1 MCVHWQI
8 RKYVN
13 GCKKVKYAYTIG
25 VMKYKL
31 VIFDMDGTLLYTL
44 EDLTAGLNYAL
55 KLNGFPLK
63 TMKEVRG
70 YVGNG
75 IRNEV
80 RCSLPSDTDASI
92 QQKVYEDFSA
102 YYNIHCNDHTRPYD
116 GILDLLRKL
125 KADGI
130 LTAVVSN
137 KGDYAVQELDKQY
150 FDGLLDAGAG
160 EREDE
165 GIAKKPAPDTVNA
178 VLRKLHV
185 NRNEAV
191 YVGDSEVDIET
202 AVNANM
208 DRIIVDWG
216 YRNRDDLIKDGAE
229 KIVSSPEELYECLK

>member
-1 MCVHWQI
+1 
-8 RKYVN
+8 
-13 GCKKVKYAYTIG
+13 
-25 VMKYKL
+25 MKYKL

-44 EDLTAGLNYAL
+44 EDLTDGLNYAL
-55 KLNGFPLK
+55 QLNGFPTK
-63 TMKEVRG
+63 TMSEVRG

-80 RCSLPSDTDASI
+80 RCSLPEHTDDSV

-102 YYNIHCNDHTRPYD
+102 YYNVHCNDHTRPYD
-116 GILDLLRKL
+116 GIIALLKKL

-150 FDGLLDAGAG
+150 FGGLLDAGVG

-178 VLRKLHV
+178 VLKKLHTD
-185 NRNEAV
+185 RKDAV

-202 AVNANM
+202 AVNAHM
-208 DRIIVDWG
+208 ECIIVDWG
-216 YRNRDDLIKDGAE
+216 YRDRKDLIKDGAE

>member
-1 MCVHWQI
+1 
-8 RKYVN
+8 
-13 GCKKVKYAYTIG
+13 
-25 VMKYKL
+25 MKYKL

-44 EDLTAGLNYAL
+44 EDLTDGLNYAL
-55 KLNGFPLK
+55 QLNGFPTK

-80 RCSLPSDTDASI
+80 RCSLPEHTDDSV

-102 YYNIHCNDHTRPYD
+102 YYNVHCNDHTRPYD
-116 GILDLLRKL
+116 GIIALLKKL

-150 FDGLLDAGAG
+150 FGGLLDAGVG

-178 VLRKLHV
+178 VLKKLHTD
-185 NRNEAV
+185 RKDAV

-202 AVNANM
+202 AANAHM
-208 DRIIVDWG
+208 ECIIVDWG
-216 YRNRDDLIKDGAE
+216 YRDRKDLIKDGAE

>member
-1 MCVHWQI
+1 
-8 RKYVN
+8 
-13 GCKKVKYAYTIG
+13 
-25 VMKYKL
+25 MKYKL

-44 EDLTAGLNYAL
+44 EDLTDGLNYAL
-55 KLNGFPLK
+55 QLNGFPPK
-63 TMKEVRG
+63 TMSEVRG

-80 RCSLPSDTDASI
+80 RCSLPEHTDDSV

-102 YYNIHCNDHTRPYD
+102 YYNVHCNDHTRPYD
-116 GILDLLRKL
+116 GIIALLKKL

-178 VLRKLHV
+178 VLKKLHTD
-185 NRNEAV
+185 RKDAV

-202 AVNANM
+202 AANAHM
-208 DRIIVDWG
+208 ECIIVDWG
-216 YRNRDDLIKDGAE
+216 YRDRKDLIKDGAE
-229 KIVSSPEELYECLK
+229 KIVSSPEELYEFLK